1 MLLLFTLMSSISG
14 CANSAA
20 AFGNQS
26 QCDADLP
33 CAQLPASCLSCAF
46 NFNCSYG
53 AKITVDCKPAAGVEC
68 SGDKSEAFKRQLLCR
83 FCYQTEPQHYVC
95 DSILHCPVAT
105 AYGRFHE
112 TNCTVKRDVMCMG
125 RRRFLKMLP
134 CDWSSGYKW
143 VKALFLSI
151 TLGGFGF
158 DRFYLGMWREGLGKL
173 FSFGGLGVW
182 TIVDVI
188 LIAIGYVGPSDGS
201 LYV

>member
-1 MLLLFTLMSSISG
+1 MLLLFAILSSISDLS
-14 CANSAA
+14 SAA
-20 AFGNQS
+20 VFKNQS
-26 QCDADLP
+26 KCDSNVV
-33 CAQLPASCLSCAF
+33 CSSLPADCLTCAF

-53 AKITVDCKPAAGVEC
+53 EKVAVRCKPAEGVEC
-68 SGDKSEAFKRQLLCR
+68 SGNKAASFSRQLLCR
-83 FCYQTEPQHYVC
+83 FCYQTDPRDYVC
-95 DSILHCPVAT
+95 DPILHCPVAT

-112 TNCTVKRDVMCMG
+112 TNCTVGKDVLCMG
-125 RRRFLKMLP
+125 RRRFLRMLP

-143 VKALFLSI
+143 IKALILSI